1 MLRLFLCSRIHEKYR
16 KPIDIVV
23 NIVYDD
29 AA

>member
-1 MLRLFLCSRIHEKYR
+1 MLRLFLCSQMHAKYR
-16 KPIDIVV
+16 KPIDMVV